1 VEVEEI
7 LSARRAEGVS
17 TACPVLIRTG
27 HAVKSA
33 GGATLRRFIEV
44 FRVDP
49 S

>member
-7 LSARRAEGVS
+7 LSALRAERIS
-17 TACPVLIRTG
+17 TAYPVLIRTG
-27 HAVKSA
+27 HTVKSA
-33 GGATLRRFIEV
+33 GGATRRRFIEV